1 MGVHPGQKRGAKG
14 TNLGGEF
21 VGPKSIAKFLAKML
35 APSEA
40 HAHDQSVAARK
51 PSAPPSRALGRLLA
65 RPSSAEAKMHA
76 ADREHAARLSTRA
89 STLED
94 RLSARQYG
102 HGSMSNAG
110 ARETA
115 RQKLAAT
122 RAELGPVQA
131 RVDARRAAAAE
142 DKAFYGDHVPAGSL
156 ADARSAVA
164 RLQAKA
170 GPRKA
175 PSEHVPAPPSPD
187 RAAEADDAIRKAF
200 IDAGKK
206 PLDWMS
212 VADVRDSMTA
222 VGIGRPEQDA
232 ALRRLLGGTTEQGH
246 PYLIPSV
253 IPHTLTQRERDA
265 ALHAGGE
272 DNHLL
277 TFRQHA
283 IRIHGPSP
291 ASSTQTDTGGRITRE
306 EAGRRMLGDAE
317 YERRAAAAAP
327 KKKTAAGRM
336 TAAQRAAVKTHREEN
351 ARGREAA
358 NATMTG
364 GGLGSIDAVAQAV
377 TRGGASK
384 TAAAKMSTGP
394 ADLSR
399 MPVADLRK
407 LATERKIPGRSKLKK
422 AELILAL
429 GG

>member
-35 APSEA
+35 TPSEA
-40 HAHDQSVAARK
+40 HAHDKSIAARK

-65 RPSSAEAKMHA
+65 RPSAAEAKMHA

-102 HGSMSNAG
+102 HGPMSNAG

-122 RAELGPVQA
+122 HTELGPIQA
-131 RVDARRAAAAE
+131 RVDARHTSAAE
-142 DKAFYGDHVPAGSL
+142 DKAFYGDHMPSDSL
-156 ADARSAVA
+156 AGARSAVA
-164 RLQAKA
+164 RLQAKV
-170 GPRKA
+170 A
-175 PSEHVPAPPSPD
+175 PSSAPEPRPPTNPRIADVVRANGLNHPVTHNAANSIGAAERSLRAGHDPAD
-187 RAAEADDAIRKAF
+187 VAAQLRAEADDLARDRIG
-200 IDAGKK
+200 IQDAQDARDRT
-206 PLDWMS
+206 PAELRD
-212 VADVRDSMTA
+212 VQAADVSMLRKLA
-222 VGIGRPEQDA
+222 A
-232 ALRRLLGGTTEQGH
+232 ALES
-246 PYLIPSV
+246 PPDPPSA
-253 IPHTLTQRERDA
+253 P
-265 ALHAGGE
+265 
-272 DNHLL
+272 
-277 TFRQHA
+277 
-283 IRIHGPSP
+283 
-291 ASSTQTDTGGRITRE
+291 STQTDTGGRITRE

-317 YERRAAAAAP
+317 YERRNAAAP

-336 TAAQRAAVKTHREEN
+336 TA
-351 ARGREAA
+351 
-358 NATMTG
+358 
-364 GGLGSIDAVAQAV
+364 
-377 TRGGASK
+377 GA
-384 TAAAKMSTGP
+384 P